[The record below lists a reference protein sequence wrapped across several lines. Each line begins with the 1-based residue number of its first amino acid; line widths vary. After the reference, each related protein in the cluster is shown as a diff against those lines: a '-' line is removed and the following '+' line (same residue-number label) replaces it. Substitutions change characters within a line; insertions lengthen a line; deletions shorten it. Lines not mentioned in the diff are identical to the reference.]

1 MEIHPA
7 VVRQTEAFV
16 YPRPFER
23 THGVGVAG
31 IANKQRRNI
40 RTHVSGL
47 GLYAAHPVL
56 MGIVTALGE
65 DVFRQVGN
73 IENVNILVAVG
84 LPKLRSLDEDVLFR
98 VDIQKACCGKQVF
111 VFLKTF
117 NVEINRI
124 AFAKLVNC
132 FKSCHRLTLPKN
144 LLTMSENR

>member
-1 MEIHPA
+1 MLMISNTAAFIILFLSLQKLCFFQQRFFQKLCCTSSTAVCGSFPRLKLDKAGVEIHPA

-73 IENVNILVAVG
+73 VENVNILVAVG
-84 LPKLRSLDEDVLFR
+84 LPKLLR
-98 VDIQKACCGKQVF
+98 
-111 VFLKTF
+111 
-117 NVEINRI
+117 
-124 AFAKLVNC
+124 
-132 FKSCHRLTLPKN
+132 P
-144 LLTMSENR
+144 